1 MAELAIKNLFKNLK
15 TEKPLDFGVSDI
27 ALPDGWK
34 VIEKMQKV
42 IVNRINNET
51 TNIVDNVEVNGD
63 KAV

>member
-1 MAELAIKNLFKNLK
+1 MFKNLK
-15 TEKPLDFGVSDI
+15 TDKALDFGVSDV

-42 IVNRINNET
+42 LVNRINNDT
-51 TNIVDNVEVNGD
+51 TNIVDNVEDNRD